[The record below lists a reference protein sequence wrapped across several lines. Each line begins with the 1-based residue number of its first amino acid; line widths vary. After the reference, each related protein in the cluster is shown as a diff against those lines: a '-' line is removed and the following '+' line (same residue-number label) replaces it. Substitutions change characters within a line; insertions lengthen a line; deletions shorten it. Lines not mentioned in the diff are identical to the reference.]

1 MAIKTGILIYDGAA
15 ELDFVGPHQVFS
27 LSASTGHPDDK
38 LYTIAQ
44 TKDVV
49 VGLGGLKIVPDYTF
63 ASAPVPDILIVPG
76 TEDPSTILGE
86 KKMLDWVR
94 KTDEKTTWTT
104 SVCTGAFILLAS
116 GVARGKKLT
125 THRMGIEPLKQMGMS
140 TVIEDVRYVQ
150 DGKIL
155 SAAGITAGIDMSLWL
170 IGEIYG
176 ANHARQVMEIMEYHP
191 APPYQS

>member
-1 MAIKTGILIYDGAA
+1 MAIKTGILIYNGAA
-15 ELDFVGPHQVFS
+15 ELDFVGPHEVFS
-27 LSASTGHPDDK
+27 LSASAGHPDDQ

-44 TKDVV
+44 TSDVV

-76 TEDPSTILGE
+76 TEDPLTILGE
-86 KKMLDWVR
+86 KEMLDWVK
-94 KTDEKTTWTT
+94 KTDEKTLWTT
-104 SVCTGAFILLAS
+104 SVCTGSFILLAS

-125 THRMGIEPLKQMGMS
+125 THWMGIEPLKQMNLA
-140 TVIEDVRYVQ
+140 TVIEGVRYVQ

-170 IGEIYG
+170 IGQIYG
-176 ANHARQVMEIMEYHP
+176 ADHARQVQDIMEYHP